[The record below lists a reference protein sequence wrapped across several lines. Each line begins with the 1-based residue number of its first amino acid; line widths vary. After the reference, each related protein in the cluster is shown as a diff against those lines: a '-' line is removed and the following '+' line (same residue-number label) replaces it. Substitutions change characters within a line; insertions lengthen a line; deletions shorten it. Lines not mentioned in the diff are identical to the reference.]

1 MEFQD
6 KNSILDTS
14 ENKIQII
21 NSAREAINK
30 KLK

>member
-1 MEFQD
+1 MEVQD
-6 KNSILDTS
+6 KNSILDTP
-14 ENKIQII
+14 ENRIQII